1 MGSIFNGFFSLFL
14 ECLHN
19 RKKRALYMSPSHIT
33 HVFSIEKMKP
43 ESWKM
48 LSDINYSLW
57 TFLFLKLHT
66 FHYQRQEKWGEIWWG
81 LKSWLSLLSLK
92 SEVANDIA
100 HRLYGTQSVRIGNIW
115 ISEEPLS
122 ISKWSYY
129 LFMLFFTLWIVTNKI
144 HFTLGKSN
152 RSSHFPSRI
161 ILVLS

>member
-1 MGSIFNGFFSLFL
+1 MRLSWVPFLMFFSPFL

-19 RKKRALYMSPSHIT
+19 RKKGHYIWVT
-33 HVFSIEKMKP
+33 SISLMCSLLRRWNPIAEKC
-43 ESWKM
+43 SVISTTRFGHFFFRSCT
-48 LSDINYSLW
+48 L
-57 TFLFLKLHT
+57 

-129 LFMLFFTLWIVTNKI
+129 LFMLFFMLWVQLLT
-144 HFTLGKSN
+144 KS
-152 RSSHFPSRI
+152 
-161 ILVLS
+161 ILL